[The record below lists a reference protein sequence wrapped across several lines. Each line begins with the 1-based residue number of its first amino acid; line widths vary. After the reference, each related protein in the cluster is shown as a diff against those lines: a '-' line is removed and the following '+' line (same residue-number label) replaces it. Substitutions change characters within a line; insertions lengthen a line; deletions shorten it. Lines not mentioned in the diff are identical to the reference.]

1 MLFRKKVKT
10 YLLNEQILAD
20 GRIVPLIEKG
30 LFFGRYFMVSKPTY
44 EVNPPNMSSDETY
57 LNRINENIERVKKVA
72 KKNALVIKKQISK
85 AEFLSLAR
93 KNNATIVVQNDEKK
107 NELLAHISQTSA
119 KTIFVL
125 ALSELYDILKPDYL
139 PGSEFKV
146 SVTKKGKE
154 YDEGIGYL
162 EGGIKVVIAGGAKA
176 LGRELEV
183 VVQGS
188 IETNVGKLIFAKPKY
203 VEVK

>member
-1 MLFRKKVKT
+1 MLFRKKIKT
-10 YLLNEQILAD
+10 YLLSEQILGE
-20 GRIVPLIEKG
+20 GRIIPLIEKG
-30 LFFGRYFMVSKPTY
+30 LFVGRYIMVPKSTY
-44 EVNPPNMSSDETY
+44 DVNPPNIPNDETY
-57 LNRINENIERVKKVA
+57 TNRINENIERVRKVA
-72 KKNALVIKKQISK
+72 KKNASIVKKQLSK
-85 AEFLSLAR
+85 ADFLSLA
-93 KNNATIVVQNDEKK
+93 KKHNATIITSNDEKK
-107 NELLAHISQTSA
+107 NELLSHVSQSSA
-119 KTIFVL
+119 KAISVL

-162 EGGIKVVIAGGAKA
+162 EGGIKVVITGGARA
-176 LGRELEV
+176 LGKELEV

-203 VEVK
+203 VEIK